1 MSNDSLF
8 KTFFVAIAVCVVC
21 ATAVTTANVV
31 LRPRI
36 EANKLN
42 FKRGNIALAA
52 GLLKPGYKNS
62 EIETAFKKI
71 DVQVVDLK
79 TGQFVTDKDKFDPA
93 KYDSRLALKNPELTM
108 IPEGAVKPGVQ
119 VVPRYE
125 TVYIVK
131 NDKGEIERLVLPFFG
146 KGLWSTMYGFVSL
159 EKDFQTIGR
168 LLYYDQLETAGLG
181 GEVENPKWADLWIGK
196 KAYDEAGAPKVHVVK
211 GSVDSSDAGKIYK
224 VDGISGAT
232 LTCKGVNNQLT
243 YWLSE
248 YKPLINQLKGGNK

>member
-1 MSNDSLF
+1 MSNDSLL
-8 KTFFVAIAVCVVC
+8 KTFLVAIAVCVVC

-52 GLLKPGYKNS
+52 GLLKPGYKTS
-62 EIETAFKKI
+62 EIDEAFKKI
-71 DVQVVDLK
+71 EVQVVDLK
-79 TGQFVTDKDKFDPA
+79 TGRFVTDSGAFDPA

-108 IPEGAVKPGVQ
+108 VPEGAVKPGVQ
-119 VVPRYE
+119 FVPRYE

-131 NDKGEIERLVLPFFG
+131 NGKGELERLILPFFG

-159 EKDFQTIGR
+159 ENDFQTIGR

-181 GEVENPKWADLWIGK
+181 GEVENPTWANKWIGK
-196 KAYDEAGAPKVHVVK
+196 KAYDASGTPKVHVIK
-211 GSVDSSDAGKIYK
+211 GSVEISDTEKDFK

-232 LTCKGVNNQLT
+232 LTCVGVNNQLM

-248 YKPLINQLKGGNK
+248 YKPLINQLKGGKK